1 MQDTTRSAEIQ
12 MVFSGQKLDSGM
24 GSIRQGTS
32 ITSVSSVG
40 SYTFQVHYR
49 DGKHQAGHQRS
60 VCSYTFHVPYT
71 TGVVSIR
78 QDTSITSV
86 SSVGSYSFQVHYGMG
101 SIRQGTSITSVSS
114 VGSYTFQVHYC

>member
-40 SYTFQVHYR
+40 SYTFQVHYELIVGLPR
-49 DGKHQAGHQRS
+49 DSRS
-60 VCSYTFHVPYT
+60 
-71 TGVVSIR
+71 
-78 QDTSITSV
+78 SV
-86 SSVGSYSFQVHYGMG
+86 SPRTVNKAANNS
-101 SIRQGTSITSVSS
+101 T
-114 VGSYTFQVHYC
+114 YCTVPTLRYA